1 MRTILRELIETTILA
16 LLIFLALQFSV
27 ENFRVE
33 GKSMDPTL
41 AEGEHLLVNKLVY
54 FRLDL
59 ESLATFLPF
68 VGEERAGSLFPFH
81 PPHRGEVIVFHFPG
95 DRSRDFVKRVIGL
108 PGEVVEVRAG
118 QTLIDGQPLD
128 EPYVSHEDLSS
139 MHPFAVPLDSYFVMG
154 DNRRVSNDSR
164 DWGPV
169 QEDDLIGKGW
179 VSYWPLDKLQT
190 LAAIPFR

>member
-1 MRTILRELIETTILA
+1 MRTILRELIETAILA

-54 FRLDL
+54 FRLDP
-59 ESLATFLPF
+59 ESLARFLPF
-68 VGEERAGSLFPFH
+68 VDEERAESLFPFH

-128 EPYVSHEDLSS
+128 EPYISHQDLGS
-139 MHPFAVPLDSYFVMG
+139 MQPFEVPLESYFVMG

-169 QEDDLIGKGW
+169 PEDDLIGRAW
-179 VSYWPLDKLQT
+179 VSYWPLDRLQI
-190 LAAIPFR
+190 LAAMPFR